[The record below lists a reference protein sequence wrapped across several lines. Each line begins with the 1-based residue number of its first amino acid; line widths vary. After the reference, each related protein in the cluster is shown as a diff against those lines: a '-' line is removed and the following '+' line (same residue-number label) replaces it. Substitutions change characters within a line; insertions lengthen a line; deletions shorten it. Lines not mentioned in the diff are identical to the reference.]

1 MRHSLFVAPLL
12 LLLACSGRDYCAEAP
27 LCEED
32 KAINCERSCTVGPCS
47 TGANIVDC
55 GATASCSVVAG
66 DLSSQ
71 RFFRSRALCIEDGSA
86 SCDPATAPPPTCDG
100 SGLVMG
106 CSGYKRV
113 IRASCSQSALYF
125 TSADCCR
132 GTAQSD
138 GGTPGGS
145 TDGGP

>member
-1 MRHSLFVAPLL
+1 VNRPLLLTPLL
-12 LLLACSGRDYCAEAP
+12 LLLACSDRDYCAETP

-32 KAINCERSCTVGPCS
+32 KAINCERTCTVGPCS
-47 TGANIVDC
+47 TGPNIVDC
-55 GATASCSVVAG
+55 GATASCSVVVG
-66 DLSSQ
+66 DPTSQ
-71 RFFRSRALCIEDGSA
+71 RFFRSRALCIEDVSA
-86 SCDPATAPPPTCDG
+86 SCEPATAPPPTCDG

-132 GTAQSD
+132 ATAQPD
-138 GGTPGGS
+138 GGVPGGS

>member
-1 MRHSLFVAPLL
+1 MHRLL
-12 LLLACSGRDYCAEAP
+12 LLTPLFLLLGCSGRDYCAETP

-47 TGANIVDC
+47 TGANIVEC
-55 GATASCSVVAG
+55 GGTATCSVVVG
-66 DLSSQ
+66 DLTSQ

-113 IRASCSQSALYF
+113 IRASCSQAALYF

-132 GTAQSD
+132 TTTQPD
-138 GGTPGGS
+138 GGTPGGP